1 MAELQEFMIQGN
13 LNKKEYKAFAPIGT
27 DEEYILNNF
36 RKSENYVK
44 PDEYRPY
51 DFNELNKLVG
61 GKHFEAPFNKDS
73 LKKYRQL
80 VKDFGYGNTFASVI
94 LGNGAYESGGSF
106 NYSQKE
112 RDKSRTD
119 IGIGIWQYSNKT
131 RGAYKNWTAKN
142 NIEDSGWA
150 QIKFMQKLL
159 DGSIKQEDGTAW
171 IGNGNVLDLKDMVK
185 NPKTTMKQYNDWFI
199 DTILIPKNPSKSRG
213 KRFTASEY
221 FYELLSAKTQ
231 DNLTIKGLTND

>member
-1 MAELQEFMIQGN
+1 
-13 LNKKEYKAFAPIGT
+13 
-27 DEEYILNNF
+27 
-36 RKSENYVK
+36 
-44 PDEYRPY
+44 
-51 DFNELNKLVG
+51 
-61 GKHFEAPFNKDS
+61 
-73 LKKYRQL
+73 
-80 VKDFGYGNTFASVI
+80 
-94 LGNGAYESGGSF
+94 
-106 NYSQKE
+106 
-112 RDKSRTD
+112 
-119 IGIGIWQYSNKT
+119 
-131 RGAYKNWTAKN
+131 
-142 NIEDSGWA
+142 
-150 QIKFMQKLL
+150 MQKLL